1 MKHKILIVDDEQT
14 IRFSL
19 KALFENKG
27 YETFEAGDGASA
39 LALVKGRA
47 GKGVKPD
54 VVLLDVQL
62 PDMNGL
68 KVLQE
73 IKKRNP
79 EACVIIVTG
88 FGSVPQSVEA
98 MSHGASD
105 YVLKPFNVEDL
116 MMRIGKALEN
126 RSLKEQ
132 VGFLK
137 NKVYG
142 DWSTKYA
149 EGPNKEMQ
157 KLYGNLDVVAKS
169 PSTTVF
175 IHGETGS
182 GKEVIARRI
191 HQLSNRANKPFVEVN
206 ATALTAEL
214 LESELFGHEAGAFT
228 GATTAKKGLFE
239 VADGGTLFLDEIG
252 DMDLKMQAKLLRA
265 IQERTIRRVGGT
277 ENIPVD
283 LRLITATNRD
293 LAEIVAAGEFREDL
307 YYRLN
312 VVPIHL
318 PSLAQRR
325 DDIETLCLHFI
336 RSFNQDFGKHVAS
349 ISPEALQALESY
361 NWPGNIRELRNLIER
376 TVLLECDSSVLELHH
391 LKFQGPHAQGG
402 VVPKTGLVE
411 GAPAGAPASVGGG
424 GGDRI
429 VGTRVSLELVE
440 RHHIE
445 GVLELTGGNK
455 NQAAQIL
462 GIDRTTL
469 YNKLKRYKI
478 QQSS

>member
-14 IRFSL
+14 IRFSM

-27 YETFEAGDGASA
+27 YETFEAADGESA
-39 LALVKGRA
+39 LSLVKGK
-47 GKGVKPD
+47 GGPGVKPD
-54 VVLLDVQL
+54 IVLLDVQL

-73 IKKRNP
+73 LKP
-79 EACVIIVTG
+79 LAPDACVIIVTG

-98 MSHGASD
+98 MCHGAID
-105 YVLKPFNVEDL
+105 YVLKPFNVDDL
-116 MMRIGKALEN
+116 MMRVTKALEN

-142 DWSTKYA
+142 EWDAKYA
-149 EGPNKEMQ
+149 EGPNAEMR
-157 KLYGNLDVVAKS
+157 KLYANLELVAKS

-191 HQLSNRANKPFVEVN
+191 HELSNRTNRPFVEVN
-206 ATALTAEL
+206 ATALSAEL
-214 LESELFGHEAGAFT
+214 LESELFGHEAGSFT

-252 DMDLKMQAKLLRA
+252 DMDLRMQAKLLRA

-318 PSLAQRR
+318 PALRQRK
-325 DDIETLCLHFI
+325 DDIETLVRHFI
-336 RSFNQDFGKHVAS
+336 RMFNNEFGKHVTELT
-349 ISPEALQALESY
+349 PEAIKALMAY
-361 NWPGNIRELRNLIER
+361 DWPGNIRELRNLIER
-376 TVLLECDSSVLELHH
+376 TVLLECTESVLDIQH
-391 LKFQGPHAQGG
+391 LKFSGPHAPAG
-402 VVPKTGLVE
+402 VVPQVGE
-411 GAPAGAPASVGGG
+411 GGPMPMAAASSGGG
-424 GGDRI
+424 GLI
-429 VGTRVSLELVE
+429 GTEVSLETVE

-445 GVLELTGGNK
+445 GVLGLTGGNK
-455 NQAAQIL
+455 NKAAQIL

-469 YNKLKRYKI
+469 YNKLKKYEIKT
-478 QQSS
+478 

>member
-39 LALVKGRA
+39 ISTVKGRA

-73 IKKRNP
+73 IRSLSP
-79 EACVIIVTG
+79 ESCVIIITG

-98 MSHGASD
+98 MSKGASD

-116 MMRIGKALEN
+116 LMRISKALEN

-137 NKVYG
+137 NKVFG
-142 DWSTKYA
+142 EWSSKYA
-149 EGPNKEMQ
+149 QGPNKEMQ
-157 KLYGNLDVVAKS
+157 KLFSSLDIVAKS

-175 IHGETGS
+175 IHGETGA

-191 HQLSNRANKPFVEVN
+191 HQLSARADKPFVEVN

-228 GATTAKKGLFE
+228 GATNSKKGLFE

-252 DMDLKMQAKLLRA
+252 DMDLRMQAKLLRA

-277 ENIPVD
+277 DNIPVD
-283 LRLITATNRD
+283 IRLITATNRD
-293 LAEIVAAGEFREDL
+293 LAEIVKEGNFREDL

-318 PSLAQRR
+318 PPLRDR
-325 DDIETLCLHFI
+325 KDDIESLVRHFVS
-336 RSFNQDFGKHVAS
+336 SFNQEFGKHVT
-349 ISPEALQALESY
+349 IITPEAIKTLEAY
-361 NWPGNIRELRNLIER
+361 DWPGNVRELRNLLER
-376 TVLLECDSSVLELHH
+376 TILLECQDDTLDSHH
-391 LKFQGPHAQGG
+391 LKFGGPHAQGG
-402 VVPKTGLVE
+402 LVPDCETSCPVSSK
-411 GAPAGAPASVGGG
+411 GG
-424 GGDRI
+424 I
-429 VGTRVSLELVE
+429 IGTRVPLETVE
-440 RHHIE
+440 RQHIE
-445 GVLELTGGNK
+445 GVLGLTEGNK

-469 YNKLKRYKI
+469 YNKLKKYQIKV
-478 QQSS
+478 

>member
-19 KALFENKG
+19 KALFASKG
-27 YETFEAGDGASA
+27 YEPFEAADGASA
-39 LALVKGRA
+39 LSTIKGRG
-47 GKGVKPD
+47 GKGLKPD
-54 VVLLDVQL
+54 VILLDVQL

-73 IKKRNP
+73 IHTLSP
-79 EACVIIVTG
+79 DSCVIIITG
-88 FGSVPQSVEA
+88 FGSVPQSVDA
-98 MSHGASD
+98 MSRGASD

-116 MMRIGKALEN
+116 LMRISKALEN

-137 NKVYG
+137 NKVFG
-142 DWSTKYA
+142 DWSTKYVQ
-149 EGPNKEMQ
+149 GPNAAMQ
-157 KLYGNLDVVAKS
+157 KLFSNLDIVAKS

-191 HQLSNRANKPFVEVN
+191 HQLSARAEKPFVEVN

-228 GATTAKKGLFE
+228 GATTSKKGLFE

-252 DMDLKMQAKLLRA
+252 DMDLRMQAKLLRA

-277 ENIPVD
+277 ENIAVD
-283 LRLITATNRD
+283 IRLITATNRD
-293 LAEIVAAGEFREDL
+293 LAEIVKEGNFREDL

-318 PSLAQRR
+318 PPLRER
-325 DDIETLCLHFI
+325 KDDIETLVHHFVGEY
-336 RSFNQDFGKHVAS
+336 NQEFGKHVSEITPAA
-349 ISPEALQALESY
+349 IETLQSY
-361 NWPGNIRELRNLIER
+361 DWPGNVRELKNLLER
-376 TVLLECDSSVLELHH
+376 TILLECQDSTLDAHH
-391 LKFQGPHAQGG
+391 LKFGGPHAQGG
-402 VVPKTGLVE
+402 VVPTTDLSE
-411 GAPAGAPASVGGG
+411 GNSVVNAGAG
-424 GGDRI
+424 I
-429 VGTRVSLELVE
+429 IGTRIPLEQVE
-440 RHHIE
+440 RQHIE
-445 GVLELTGGNK
+445 GVLISTQGNK
-455 NQAAQIL
+455 NQAAQVL

-469 YNKLKRYKI
+469 YNKLKKYQIKV
-478 QQSS
+478 